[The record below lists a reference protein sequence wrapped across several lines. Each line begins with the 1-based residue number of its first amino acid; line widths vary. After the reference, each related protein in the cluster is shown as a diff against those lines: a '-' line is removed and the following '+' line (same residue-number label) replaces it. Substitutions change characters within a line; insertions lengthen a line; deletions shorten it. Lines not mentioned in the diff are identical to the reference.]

1 MGIVGMF
8 KKTKEFIV
16 EKVFLDTKGY
26 HCIFS
31 NNAGQN
37 YYFNCD
43 ENKIRNLA

>member
-1 MGIVGMF
+1 MF

-26 HCIFS
+26 HCIVS